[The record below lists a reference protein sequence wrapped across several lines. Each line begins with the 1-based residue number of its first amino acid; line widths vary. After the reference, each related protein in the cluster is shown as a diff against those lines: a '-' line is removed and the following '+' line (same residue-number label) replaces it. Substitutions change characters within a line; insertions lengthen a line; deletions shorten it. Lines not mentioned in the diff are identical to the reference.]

1 MKWAEYPLP
10 WKLLWF
16 LPDYMQPRIVRI
28 TYARY
33 FCKWL
38 RVSEGDDI
46 WLIYRLAS
54 LMMKGKGIR

>member
-1 MKWAEYPLP
+1 MRWAEYPLP

-33 FCKWL
+33 FYKWS
-38 RVSEGDDI
+38 RVSERDGI
-46 WLIYRLAS
+46 WLAYRLTR
-54 LMMKGKGIR
+54 LLVDELGIR